1 MPALFKIFIVED
13 DPFYARLI
21 QHHFGIFAD
30 CYTEIFL
37 NGTELLQNLHRQPD
51 IITLDYGLPDIE
63 GVELLKKIK
72 QYNAE
77 ISVVIVSG
85 QNELTNA
92 VNLFK
97 AGAFDYVFKTPETM
111 QHLLLIVEKLKEQ
124 LLKKREKKS
133 MEKLLQQGYDLT
145 KVYGRSV
152 EVDKIIS
159 FVQSACLSSNP
170 VLVQGEK
177 GSGGVFIAKLIHY
190 NSSQAKKPFAEHMLE
205 YKEQKEIDAE
215 LFGFEKLY
223 KADIQTRKKG
233 KIDEA
238 NKGTL
243 YIDEISNLGVDAQ
256 EMLLKL
262 IQEKK
267 FRRVGS
273 SREVKANVRI
283 IAFTKYNLLQ
293 KAEKGEFN
301 KELYYALASL
311 SIQLLPLRYRI
322 EEVIPLAEYFVREH
336 CEEMGIPHKIFSK
349 SARKKLL
356 NYSYPDNV
364 SELRA
369 IANQAVI
376 SSTGS
381 IIDSEN
387 IILNDTR
394 KNVFSCDMEYT
405 LEQYNE
411 LIIKH
416 YLNKHNNNVADVSK
430 ILNISKSTIYRL
442 LKKEREISK
451 EQNLNK

>member
-1 MPALFKIFIVED
+1 MSAVFKIFIVED
-13 DPFYARLI
+13 DPYYARLI
-21 QHHFGIFAD
+21 QHHFGTFVD

-37 NGTELLQNLHRQPD
+37 NGTELLKNLYRQPD
-51 IITLDYGLPDIE
+51 IITLDYGLPDID

-72 QYNAE
+72 EYNSE
-77 ISVVIVSG
+77 TKVVVVSG
-85 QNELTNA
+85 QNEMANT

-111 QHLLLIVEKLKEQ
+111 NHLLFIVEKIKEQ
-124 LLKKREKKS
+124 LWIKKEKENI
-133 MEKLLQQGYDLT
+133 EKLLQKGFDLA
-145 KVYGRSV
+145 KVHGKSKEV
-152 EVDKIIS
+152 EKIIS
-159 FVQSACLSSNP
+159 FIQQACLSNHP
-170 VLVQGEK
+170 VLINGEQ
-177 GSGGVFIAKLIHY
+177 GSGVGFIAKLIHY
-190 NSSQAKKPFAEHMLE
+190 NSSRAKKPFVEHMLE

-215 LFGFEKLY
+215 LFGCEKLN
-223 KADIQTRKKG
+223 KTDIQTQKNG
-233 KIDEA
+233 KTDEA

-243 YIDEISNLGVDAQ
+243 FIDEISNLGLEAQ
-256 EMLLKL
+256 GNLLKL

-267 FRRVGS
+267 YSRAGS
-273 SREVKANVRI
+273 SREVKTDIRI
-283 IAFTKYNLLQ
+283 IASTKYNLLQ

-301 KELYYALASL
+301 KELYYALTSL
-311 SIQLLPLRYRI
+311 SIQLLPLRHRM
-322 EEVIPLAEYFVREH
+322 EDVIPLAEYFVREH
-336 CEEMGIPHKIFSK
+336 CEEMDIPHKIFSK
-349 SARKKLL
+349 SAQKKLL

-364 SELRA
+364 LELKS

-376 SSTGS
+376 SSIGS

-416 YLNKHNNNVADVSK
+416 YLNKYNNNVADVSK

-442 LKKEREISK
+442 LKNEREISK